1 MNNFIKICTLFFV
14 FFGLIRHVYA
24 AEEQLYVIDPPEK
37 TDSIESGDEI
47 EPQITIIR
55 REEKVIEEYKRNGSV
70 YMVKVTPENGIPYFL
85 IDYDGDGQLEARK
98 DALDDVLVPQW
109 VLFTWQ

>member
-24 AEEQLYVIDPPEK
+24 AEEQLYVIDSPEI

-55 REEKVIEEYKRNGSV
+55 
-70 YMVKVTPENGIPYFL
+70 
-85 IDYDGDGQLEARK
+85 Q
-98 DALDDVLVPQW
+98 
-109 VLFTWQ
+109 

>member
-1 MNNFIKICTLFFV
+1 MQKYQKL
-14 FFGLIRHVYA
+14 
-24 AEEQLYVIDPPEK
+24 K
-37 TDSIESGDEI
+37 K
-47 EPQITIIR
+47 
-55 REEKVIEEYKRNGSV
+55 KVIEEYKRNGSV

>member
-24 AEEQLYVIDPPEK
+24 AEEQLYVIDSPEI

-47 EPQITIIR
+47 EPQITIIP
-55 REEKVIEEYKRNGSV
+55 
-70 YMVKVTPENGIPYFL
+70 VTYTHLTLPTIL
-85 IDYDGDGQLEARK
+85 
-98 DALDDVLVPQW
+98 LV
-109 VLFTWQ
+109 